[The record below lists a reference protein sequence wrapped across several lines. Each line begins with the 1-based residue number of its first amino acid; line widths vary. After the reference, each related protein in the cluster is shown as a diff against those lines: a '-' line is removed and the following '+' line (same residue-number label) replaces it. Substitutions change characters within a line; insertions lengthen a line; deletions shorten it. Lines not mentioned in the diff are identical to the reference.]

1 MGSLINEK
9 ACLCRDCRIAMEP
22 KFISFKVNTYKG
34 LSIYYYTQFIRQ
46 LIYQYKGC
54 FDYEL
59 NEIFMNMFYRELKLL
74 YSSYYLVPIPSFK
87 EDDEKRGFNHVVEI
101 FNNLGLKTLD
111 LLEKVNEHKQAK
123 SNYNERQK
131 VYKSLALKS
140 HLDLRKKKILL
151 VDDIYTTGA
160 TMKSAIN
167 LVEKLN
173 PKEIKVLVI
182 AKTKPLDQ
190 RK

>member
-1 MGSLINEK
+1 MGRLINDK
-9 ACLCRDCRIAMEP
+9 INICRDCQKAMEP
-22 KFISFKVNTYKG
+22 LFISFRVNTYKG
-34 LSIYYYTQFIRQ
+34 LSVYYYTQFIRQ

-59 NEIFMNMFYRELKLL
+59 NEVFINMYSHELKIR
-74 YSSYYLVPIPSFK
+74 YSGYYAVPIPSFK

-111 LLEKVNEHKQAK
+111 LLEKVNERKQAT
-123 SNYNERQK
+123 STFAERQK
-131 VYKSLALKS
+131 VYKNLTLKS
-140 HLDLRKKKILL
+140 HIDLRNRKILL

-173 PKEIKVLVI
+173 PKDLKVLVI
-182 AKTKPLDQ
+182 AKTKPLDK